1 MLYYCIITREVIM
14 KVKRFTIDMP
24 EDLHED
30 IKTMAFFNK
39 TTMKDIVVEKLREVV
54 AEYKKR
60 DKQNEKNKE

>member
-1 MLYYCIITREVIM
+1 M